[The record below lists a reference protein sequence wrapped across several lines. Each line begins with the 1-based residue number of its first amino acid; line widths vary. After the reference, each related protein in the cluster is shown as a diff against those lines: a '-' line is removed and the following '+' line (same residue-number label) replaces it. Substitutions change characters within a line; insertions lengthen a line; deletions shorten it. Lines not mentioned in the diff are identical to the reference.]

1 MTDALATATS
11 QLTMTDAPKI
21 TVHHL
26 PNSRSL
32 RILMLL
38 EELKLPYGPPYLCP
52 CLTLS
57 T

>member
-1 MTDALATATS
+1 MTDTLATATS

-38 EELKLPYGPPYLCP
+38 EELKLPYGPLDPCP
-52 CLTLS
+52 CLAFS
-57 T
+57 K